1 MAAALLRA
9 LPRRAAALARPRLR
23 CLSTE
28 DPELAADLAN
38 LERIKAERNRS
49 VTAPHIAVVP
59 DGLAPAGPAH
69 PEEAAA
75 LMRIPEIH
83 KKRTVVI
90 SQKAQAATTSA
101 SHASKA
107 WRLGWKTEERWT
119 NPLMGWTSTA
129 DPLSNTELKFET
141 AEQAARFATKMGW
154 AFEVAAPIERNK
166 QYGTNTYS
174 HNFLQKWVETD
185 LKVNGT
191 ETKHFARP
199 GRTRRTTSAR
209 SSSTAT
215 ASASSTATACPGPP
229 RTPTTPGSARA
240 RPARPG
246 PRSPRR
252 RPARR
257 GPSRPRPP
265 RPRRPKRRRRRLW
278 RRRSKLYI

>member
-1 MAAALLRA
+1 MCIRD
-9 LPRRAAALARPRLR
+9 
-23 CLSTE
+23 S
-28 DPELAADLAN
+28 
-38 LERIKAERNRS
+38 IKAERNRS

-199 GRTRRTTSAR
+199 RPN
-209 SSSTAT
+209 
-215 ASASSTATACPGPP
+215 ASHYFRPLKFHGDGECVQHGH
-229 RTPTTPGSARA
+229 RVPGSAENADHAWKRA
-240 RPARPG
+240 GSPGEAWAKKPSTAPGAAWTFPAKAA
-246 PRSPRR
+246 
-252 RPARR
+252 PAAKAKA
-257 GPSRPRPP
+257 PA
-265 RPRRPKRRRRRLW
+265 KKALA
-278 RRRSKLYI
+278 KKK